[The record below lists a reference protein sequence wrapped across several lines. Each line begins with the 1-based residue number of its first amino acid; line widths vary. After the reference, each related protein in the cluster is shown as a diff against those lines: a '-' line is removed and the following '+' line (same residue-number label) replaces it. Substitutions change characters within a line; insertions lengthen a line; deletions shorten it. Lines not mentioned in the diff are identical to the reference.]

1 MVNILVPTLPPFHF
15 LSLNMWEKTDDSFAS
30 RRLSFPAVSQATP
43 RAAAAAAGIPLHA
56 RTQAPGR
63 PPPGSR
69 PHFPAVRPH
78 VYAHH
83 GSYILGLRFSPIICF
98 LFKIPRGEITEPRN
112 RGILCGFW
120 YIVPNCF
127 SKANCTTS

>member
-63 PPPGSR
+63 PR
-69 PHFPAVRPH
+69 LVH
-78 VYAHH
+78 AHISLPSDH
-83 GSYILGLRFSPIICF
+83 TSTH
-98 LFKIPRGEITEPRN
+98 IT
-112 RGILCGFW
+112 GATFW
-120 YIVPNCF
+120 G
-127 SKANCTTS
+127 